1 MQAASANLTSVM
13 CWVIIAQTIASPDPG
28 NVLLHFLRHLYKRVT
43 VDSTSRENQG
53 NWTAFSRNGTDWDA
67 HLLLAL
73 QSVHSALLPMF
84 GRRPLVSGPAEK

>member
-1 MQAASANLTSVM
+1 MQAASAHLTSVM
-13 CWVIIAQTIASPDPG
+13 CWVIIAQTIACPDPG

-43 VDSTSRENQG
+43 VDSSSREKQG

-73 QSVHSALLPMF
+73 QSVDSAPLPMF
-84 GRRPLVSGPAEK
+84 GSRPLVSRPAEK